1 MKAKNL
7 KTINGNLIKI
17 ACLQGK
23 EIGLLTAIVALQ
35 KIIKKV
41 QLEYRRLQADND
53 TILSKDEV
61 SIRDINEEISSEMK
75 GL

>member
-7 KTINGNLIKI
+7 KTINGNLITI
-17 ACLQGK
+17 ASLQGK

>member
-7 KTINGNLIKI
+7 KTINGNLITI
-17 ACLQGK
+17 ASLQGK

-61 SIRDINEEISSEMK
+61 SIKDINEEISSEMK

>member
-7 KTINGNLIKI
+7 KTINGNLITI
-17 ACLQGK
+17 ASLQGK

-41 QLEYRRLQADND
+41 QLEYRRLQADYD

>member
-7 KTINGNLIKI
+7 KTINGNLITI
-17 ACLQGK
+17 ASLQGK

-61 SIRDINEEISSEMK
+61 SIRDINKEISSEMK

>member
-7 KTINGNLIKI
+7 KTINENLITI
-17 ACLQGK
+17 ASLQGK